1 MYSHRVDRKN
11 DDNEKYFRELID
23 LVYSTIE
30 GYEKYLLD
38 QVKYGD
44 LSRIM
49 IALKEHADKHSSHM

>member
-1 MYSHRVDRKN
+1 MHRVNRNKEDEN
-11 DDNEKYFRELID
+11 YVSELVE

-38 QVKYGD
+38 EIKHSD

-49 IALKEHADKHSSHM
+49 IALREHADKHTSHLK

>member
-1 MYSHRVDRKN
+1 MHRVNR
-11 DDNEKYFRELID
+11 NEESEEYVRELVD

-38 QVKYGD
+38 EIKHGD

-49 IALKEHADKHSSHM
+49 LALRKHADNHTSHLK